1 MQNSKVRNLVQIR
14 DKKKKKLG
22 DIRNAFN
29 KWLYIK
35 KILDAQDKL
44 NKDRDRDKTKD
55 DKRDK
60 EADLKKIKGF
70 FDLMNGIDQFTKKE
84 TMNNVL
90 PKLEDYLKDQKGK
103 GKLKKLVYRK
113 PNYNRNLLRKY
124 LYKWY
129 GNTMNSRKEDEN
141 YDPNDERLENIK
153 RNVFK
158 NILLKTQKNQLKNI
172 LRKYFYKWLQKAI
185 KMAIKEER
193 DKAKDGS
200 ENRKIKNMK

>member
-1 MQNSKVRNLVQIR
+1 MQNSKGRNLVQIR
-14 DKKKKKLG
+14 ADKEKKLG

-29 KWLYIK
+29 KWVYIK
-35 KILDAQDKL
+35 KILDAQDIL
-44 NKDRDRDKTKD
+44 NKDKDKDKTKD
-55 DKRDK
+55 DK

>member
-1 MQNSKVRNLVQIR
+1 MQNSKGRNLVQIR
-14 DKKKKKLG
+14 ADKEKKLG

-29 KWLYIK
+29 KWVYIK
-35 KILDAQDKL
+35 KILDAQDIL
-44 NKDRDRDKTKD
+44 NKDKDKDKTKD
-55 DKRDK
+55 DK

-84 TMNNVL
+84 IMNNVL

-129 GNTMNSRKEDEN
+129 GNAMNSRKEDEN

>member
-1 MQNSKVRNLVQIR
+1 MQNSKGRNLVQIR
-14 DKKKKKLG
+14 ADKEKKLG

-29 KWLYIK
+29 KWVYIK
-35 KILDAQDKL
+35 KILDAQDIL
-44 NKDRDRDKTKD
+44 NKDKDKDKT
-55 DKRDK
+55 
-60 EADLKKIKGF
+60 
-70 FDLMNGIDQFTKKE
+70 NGIDQFTKKE

-129 GNTMNSRKEDEN
+129 GNAMNSRKEDEN